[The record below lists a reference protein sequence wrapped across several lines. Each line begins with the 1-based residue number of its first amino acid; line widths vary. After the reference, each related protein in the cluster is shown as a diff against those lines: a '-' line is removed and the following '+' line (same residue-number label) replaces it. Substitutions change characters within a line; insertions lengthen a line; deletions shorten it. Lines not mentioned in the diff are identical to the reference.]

1 MGVVPFYTWLLSSL
15 SAGKIDHDYKKGD
28 TLTFTVTAN
37 FEVESFDGSK
47 SLLISNLGEFFV
59 CFYLAFS
66 PFFLYFNPVSLLL
79 YLSDFSGSS
88 FLIVFLTHITTG
100 EFGGKNP
107 FLGVAYVVVGS
118 ISLMFA
124 LLFVVKQTV
133 APRAKADASLLN
145 WT

>member
-1 MGVVPFYTWLLSSL
+1 MFFICSILHFVWVCDKSC
-15 SAGKIDHDYKKGD
+15 AC
-28 TLTFTVTAN
+28 
-37 FEVESFDGSK
+37 SK
-47 SLLISNLGEFFV
+47 L
-59 CFYLAFS
+59 
-66 PFFLYFNPVSLLL
+66 SLLL
-79 YLSDFSGSS
+79 FFGNFSGTFLSNYISS
-88 FLIVFLTHITTG
+88 AITTG